1 MRRGSYTAQDS
12 LVQKNNLND
21 VAIVFWTKSGFELGY
36 QSNVGDRQNFQQS
49 PTDRL
54 FNYEND

>member
-21 VAIVFWTKSGFELGY
+21 VAIVFWTKSGFDFGCQL
-36 QSNVGDRQNFQQS
+36 NVGDRQNFQQS